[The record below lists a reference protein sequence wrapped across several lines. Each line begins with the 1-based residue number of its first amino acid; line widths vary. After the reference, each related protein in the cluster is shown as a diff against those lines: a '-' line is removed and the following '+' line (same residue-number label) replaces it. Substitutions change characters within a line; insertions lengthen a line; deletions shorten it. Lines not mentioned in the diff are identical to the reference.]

1 MNVMEL
7 ENKMFY
13 SMTGYG
19 AGQATSKKMEVLCE
33 IKSVNNRFI
42 DISFRGYSLPNDLE
56 EYIKNQIK
64 KKFLRGSFEIKIH
77 DNFQSEHSY
86 ELNLQSINNLKKTLK
101 ASKDFKHLNL
111 KLSDLRDIPGLLA
124 VQTSKKDISFLGKKA
139 INIAIKNLVESRARE
154 GKKTEKIILAKT
166 LFLKNAHRR
175 LQKSASSLLKH
186 RTSTIKKKFIQKNI
200 DISKDEIANELSNI
214 ALKHDIAEELERI
227 SFHLDSLNKLFLLK
241 NAHGKKMDF
250 ILQELFREVNTLSV
264 KIEKSDLKDLALT
277 MKLKVEE
284 LREQAQN
291 LE

>member
-1 MNVMEL
+1 
-7 ENKMFY
+7 MFY

-154 GKKTEKIILAKT
+154 GKKTEKIILAKI

-175 LQKSASSLLKH
+175 LQKSALSLLKH

-227 SFHLDSLNKLFLLK
+227 SFHLESLNKLFLSK

>member
-1 MNVMEL
+1 
-7 ENKMFY
+7 
-13 SMTGYG
+13 MTGYG

-42 DISFRGYSLPNDLE
+42 DIAFRGYSLPNDLE

-175 LQKSASSLLKH
+175 LQKSALSLLKH

-227 SFHLDSLNKLFLLK
+227 SFHLESLNKLFMLK